1 MIRMRIMRTLGKAA
15 TGIAR
20 GIVKAR
26 GGDATGRSAM
36 AGYTRG
42 TDAAPSSPVSL
53 DEFERLKRAV
63 LFTDDDIGY
72 LRMSRG
78 VLEDQV
84 EDVLDAWYGFVGS
97 HPFLLYYFTNRDTG
111 LPEPEYLVKTRER
124 FGRWILDTA
133 DANYDQTWLDYQY
146 EIGLRHHR
154 SRKNRTDGS
163 QAVEHINY
171 RYLPPLHI
179 PDHRDPQALPRAQ
192 GPRCRRGGENAPG
205 LAEVR
210 DPAGDAVEPALRE
223 GRRLLG
229 LGAGIP
235 PGVCRRGGRRR
246 GRHA

>member
-133 DANYDQTWLDYQY
+133 DANYDQAWLDYQY

-171 RYLPPLHI
+171 RYLPPFIYPITATLKPFLARKGHGAEEVERM
-179 PDHRDPQALPRAQ
+179 HQAWLKSVILQVTLWSQPYVK
-192 GPRCRRGGENAPG
+192 E
-205 LAEVR
+205 
-210 DPAGDAVEPALRE
+210 GDF
-223 GRRLLG
+223 
-229 LGAGIP
+229 
-235 PGVCRRGGRRR
+235 
-246 GRHA
+246 